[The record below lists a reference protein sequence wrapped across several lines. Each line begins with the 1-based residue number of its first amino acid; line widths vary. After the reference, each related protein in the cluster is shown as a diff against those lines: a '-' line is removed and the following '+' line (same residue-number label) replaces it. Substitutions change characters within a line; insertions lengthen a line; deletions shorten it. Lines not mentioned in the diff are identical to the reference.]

1 MGSRVRG
8 DRCVG
13 LSRHARFC
21 WPAAARY
28 GNASML
34 ALAGAIRNWR
44 VLDLEWSI
52 GVLGLGPETL
62 SPESRVPSHKLR
74 ALMSLRPASIRLSS
88 VRANTCHSRVR
99 VIATPHVASQRND
112 GQRGADARN
121 GFRRAFGR
129 RLSPKPKP
137 HRRTRSPPARK
148 RRKRRRRRDGKKA
161 ARNGERSAAPGSRR
175 HPCGPPARTAERIA
189 GEPAL
194 RADVRRRH
202 AIGKHTERN
211 RRHVGRIGPVR
222 TPQKNERYP
231 WAALARDVG
240 AIRKT
245 GPNARSPH
253 KT

>member
-1 MGSRVRG
+1 MKRIPTSIR
-8 DRCVG
+8 
-13 LSRHARFC
+13 
-21 WPAAARY
+21 PAAFAEAEAEAAPA
-28 GNASML
+28 NAI
-34 ALAGAIRNWR
+34 APGTKTAKTAKTAGW
-44 VLDLEWSI
+44 
-52 GVLGLGPETL
+52 
-62 SPESRVPSHKLR
+62 
-74 ALMSLRPASIRLSS
+74 
-88 VRANTCHSRVR
+88 
-99 VIATPHVASQRND
+99 
-112 GQRGADARN
+112 
-121 GFRRAFGR
+121 
-129 RLSPKPKP
+129 
-137 HRRTRSPPARK
+137 
-148 RRKRRRRRDGKKA
+148 KKA

-175 HPCGPPARTAERIA
+175 HPCGPPARPAERIA

-231 WAALARDVG
+231 WAALARDVS